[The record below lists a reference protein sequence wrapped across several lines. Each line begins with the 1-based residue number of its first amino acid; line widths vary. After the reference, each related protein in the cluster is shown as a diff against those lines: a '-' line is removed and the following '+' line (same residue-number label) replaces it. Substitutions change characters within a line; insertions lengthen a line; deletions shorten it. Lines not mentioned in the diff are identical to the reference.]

1 MLDQVFHSYTY
12 GEWLIAST
20 AIFLLGIA
28 KGGIKGLGTI
38 LTILLLIVFGSKAST
53 GIIMPLLI
61 IGDVFAVIYYNR
73 HADWSYLKKLIP
85 WILFGVIIGVW
96 YGKDLPEEEF
106 RYGMG
111 AVIIISIIL
120 MWILERKA
128 SLNFPQRSWFA
139 GVMGVLSGFATMVG
153 NLAGP
158 FSEIY
163 FLAIRVS
170 KETFIGTTAWLFLIV
185 NVFKLPFHIWSWKTI
200 YQTTLW
206 IDLILL
212 LPLLLGL
219 WVGVVAVKRIEQ
231 EQFRRLIMIL
241 TTIGA
246 VLIFFQ

>member
-1 MLDQVFHSYTY
+1 MFLEILESY
-12 GEWLIAST
+12 ST
-20 AIFLLGIA
+20 ADWILAAFGIFLLGIA
-28 KGGIKGLGTI
+28 KGGFKGLGTI
-38 LTILLLIVFGSKAST
+38 LTILLLIVFGSKPST
-53 GIIMPLLI
+53 GITMPLLI
-61 IGDVFAVIYYNR
+61 LGDLFAVSYYNR
-73 HADWSYLKKLIP
+73 HADWKYLRKLIP
-85 WILFGVIIGVW
+85 WMVLGVMVGVW

-111 AVIIISIIL
+111 VVIVVSIIL

-128 SLNFPQRSWFA
+128 TIRFPQTSWFA
-139 GVMGVLSGFATMVG
+139 GIMGVLSGFATMVG

-170 KETFIGTTAWLFLIV
+170 KETFIGTTAWLFLII

-200 YQTTLW
+200 TTSTIY
-206 IDLILL
+206 IDILL
-212 LPLLLGL
+212 LAPLLLGL
-219 WVGVVAVKRIEQ
+219 YVGVVLVKKIQQ

-246 VLIFFQ
+246 ILIFFQ